1 MKKFKKQE
9 KGNREVR
16 DFQLSESQALEIVL
30 KGTCVSCE
38 LMSVLVKSGPGI
50 IGIGAAVYG
59 LAKINVLMK
68 KIVELK
74 GFDMSEIYDETTQ
87 FFESVADSEE
97 FNAGSQRFDLIK
109 VCEYDRN
116 GKDGSSTHE

>member
-9 KGNREVR
+9 KGNREVK

-30 KGTCVSCE
+30 QGTCVSCE

-50 IGIGAAVYG
+50 IGLGAAVYG

-97 FNAGSQRFDLIK
+97 FKELLVAKGLI
-109 VCEYDRN
+109 
-116 GKDGSSTHE
+116 